1 MENPYTFFFFH
12 RNRFEI
18 INKIPIFVQTVDLHD
33 RYRTL
38 IWSSDLFQEISTEE
52 SP

>member
-1 MENPYTFFFFH
+1 MENPYTYFFFI
-12 RNRFEI
+12 RKRFEI

-38 IWSSDLFQEISTEE
+38 IYSSDLFQDVSTEE
-52 SP
+52 ST

>member
-1 MENPYTFFFFH
+1 MENPYTYFFFL

-18 INKIPIFVQTVDLHD
+18 INKIPIFMQAVDLHD

-38 IWSSDLFQEISTEE
+38 IWSFDLFQEVSTEE

>member
-1 MENPYTFFFFH
+1 MENPYTYFFFL

-18 INKIPIFVQTVDLHD
+18 INKILIFVQTVDLHD

-38 IWSSDLFQEISTEE
+38 IYSSDLFQDVSTEE
-52 SP
+52 ST